1 MLKEQERYQI
11 LKNHAEE
18 KLEGANREIDA
29 EKTKAAAEI
38 AGLQVGKRNRVG

>member
-18 KLEGANREIDA
+18 KLEEANKEIDT
-29 EKTKAAAEI
+29 EKKKAATEI
-38 AGLQVGKRNRVG
+38 AGLQVI